1 MPEKPSPDR
10 RVRRTRGLLHG
21 ALASLIHEKPYD
33 DIVVKEI
40 LARADVGRSTFY
52 AHFRDKDELLAEG
65 IRDLLREAGSAAPPA
80 TRKTEWVL
88 RFSAPMFE
96 HIGRYVPAN
105 GPGLATRHEDSL
117 HEHLEH
123 AIAASVAERLRRAGG
138 TEGIVRTEFLAEH
151 VAATFVRV
159 LEWWIAGGTRRSASE
174 AEAAFRALVLP
185 ALRAALGER

>member
-1 MPEKPSPDR
+1 MPGKPSPDR

-88 RFSAPMFE
+88 RFSAPLFE
-96 HIGRYVPAN
+96 HIGRYAPAN
-105 GPGLATRHEDSL
+105 GPGLAGRHEDSL

-138 TEGIVRTEFLAEH
+138 TEGIVHTELLAEH

-174 AEAAFRALVLP
+174 ECSATVTRA
-185 ALRAALGER
+185 RTR

>member
-1 MPEKPSPDR
+1 M
-10 RVRRTRGLLHG
+10 LHG

-65 IRDLLREAGSAAPPA
+65 IRDLLRESGSAAPPA
-80 TRKTEWVL
+80 TRKAEWVL
-88 RFSAPMFE
+88 RFSGPMFE
-96 HIGRYVPAN
+96 HIGRYAPET
-105 GPGLATRHEDSL
+105 GPGLAARHEDSL

-123 AIAASVAERLRRAGG
+123 AIAASVAESLQRVVGIAGPVC
-138 TEGIVRTEFLAEH
+138 TELLAEH

-159 LEWWIAGGTRRSASE
+159 LEWWIAGGLRQSASDTD
-174 AEAAFRALVLP
+174 AAFRALVLP
-185 ALRAALGER
+185 ALCAALRER

>member
-138 TEGIVRTEFLAEH
+138 TEGIVRTELLAEH

>member
-1 MPEKPSPDR
+1 MTHEQGGDR
-10 RVRRTRGLLHG
+10 RVRRTRRSLHG
-21 ALASLIHEKPYD
+21 ALAALIHEKAWGA
-33 DIVVKEI
+33 IGLKEI

-65 IRDLLREAGSAAPPA
+65 IRDLLREGGAAAPPA
-80 TRKTEWVL
+80 TRKAEWVL

-105 GPGLATRHEDSL
+105 GPGLAARHEDSL

-123 AIAASVAERLRRAGG
+123 AIAASVADSLRRAGG
-138 TEGIVRTEFLAEH
+138 TEGIVCTGLLAEH

-159 LEWWIAGGTRRSASE
+159 LEWWIAGEIRRSASE

>member
-123 AIAASVAERLRRAGG
+123 AIAASVAERLRRTGG
-138 TEGIVRTEFLAEH
+138 T
-151 VAATFVRV
+151 
-159 LEWWIAGGTRRSASE
+159 
-174 AEAAFRALVLP
+174 
-185 ALRAALGER
+185 

>member
-123 AIAASVAERLRRAGG
+123 AIAASVAESLRRAGG
-138 TEGIVRTEFLAEH
+138 TEGIVCTELLAEH

-185 ALRAALGER
+185 ALHAALGER